1 VTNQHSLPA
10 TDVTSAFIQ
19 QARELLRDE
28 YLPKIEGCL
37 EKLSDE
43 QVWWRANPDSN
54 SIGNL
59 ILHLSGNAR
68 QWIVSGLGGQPD
80 RRLRPTEFS
89 ERLVIP
95 RGELLMRLNET
106 LSEVDRVLAS
116 FQTEQILD
124 RYQIQGNE
132 VTALAAIF
140 HVTEHF
146 SMHTGQ
152 IIFITKQLTASD
164 LHFYDL

>member
-1 VTNQHSLPA
+1 MTNQFSLA
-10 TDVTSAFIQ
+10 TDVTRAFIQ
-19 QARELLRDE
+19 QARELLRAE
-28 YLPKIEGCL
+28 YLPKIERCL
-37 EKLSDE
+37 EKLTDE
-43 QVWWRANPDSN
+43 QVWWRANPEAN

-59 ILHLSGNAR
+59 LLHLSGNAR
-68 QWIVSGLGGQPD
+68 QWIVSGLGGEPD
-80 RRLRPTEFS
+80 RRLRPAEFS
-89 ERLVIP
+89 ERSVIP
-95 RGELLMRLNET
+95 RGELVTRLNET
-106 LSEVDRVLAS
+106 ISEVDRVLAS
-116 FQTEQILD
+116 FQAEQILD

-146 SMHTGQ
+146 AMHTGQ